1 VGKSILD
8 ISRDYFLS
16 FDQVEKEKII
26 SSLSDEEKDSVIEIG
41 AAFTSHDGIVGLA
54 KHPFLSKY
62 FDELK
67 DLQIEYF
74 IFLSELI
81 SEGKTNSV
89 IEKLKQTENELF
101 IEVLKEFSDIQSFE
115 RDFVKGVNKI
125 EREEQKYM
133 FTLLEKSE
141 EELNIPDEE
150 IQHAITLNERKYLKE
165 KLIEIDNYILAKA
178 SSESVFRPYF
188 AANTETVGSR
198 SLSYK
203 RRNKIWTYAIAA
215 SIIIATSGIG
225 YFYLNRNE
233 SNNVDSFSKRD
244 IINKRNVYVKKG
256 IISKSSRLEIQVL
269 SDNLLSQSEESS
281 VNYITVDINYLKIDH
296 ADSVSGINK
305 SLNSRNIEEI
315 NDTFS
320 KKNESNNLI
329 DTYTYFNYYLVLNLD
344 VHENIDNISLVS
356 LDGESKSDLYL
367 VLNSEYYRLTKTM
380 IPIKLVK
387 FTSKKKIDLIRKIV
401 DQANRFTK

>member
-8 ISRDYFLS
+8 ISRLYFLS
-16 FDQVEKEKII
+16 FDDREREKLF
-26 SSLSDEEKDSVIEIG
+26 SSLSEEEKDLLIEIG
-41 AAFTSHDGIVGLA
+41 AAFTSHDGILGLA

-62 FDELK
+62 VDELK

-74 IFLSELI
+74 IFLSELF

-89 IEKLKQTENELF
+89 IEKLKQTQNELF
-101 IEVLKEFSDIQSFE
+101 AEVLKEFSDNQSFE
-115 RDFVKGVNKI
+115 KDLVKGLNDI

-141 EELNIPDEE
+141 EEIDIPDEE
-150 IQHAITLNERKYLKE
+150 IQHAITLNERKFLKD
-165 KLIEIDNYILAKA
+165 KLKEIDNSILAKA
-178 SSESVFRPYF
+178 LSESVFRPYF
-188 AANTETVGSR
+188 VANTETAGAKSV
-198 SLSYK
+198 SYK
-203 RRNKIWTYAIAA
+203 SQNKIWTYAIAA
-215 SIIIATSGIG
+215 SLIIAISGIG

-256 IISKSSRLEIQVL
+256 IISKSNRLEIQVL
-269 SDNLLSQSEESS
+269 SGNLLSQSEESS
-281 VNYITVDINYLKIDH
+281 VNFITVDINFLKIDQ
-296 ADSVSGINK
+296 ADSVSVINK
-305 SLNSRNIEEI
+305 SLNSKNIEEI
-315 NDTFS
+315 SDTIS
-320 KKNESNNLI
+320 KKNESNNLV

-344 VHENIDNISLVS
+344 IHENVDNISLVS

-380 IPIKLVK
+380 IPIKLVRY
-387 FTSKKKIDLIRKIV
+387 TSTKKIDLIRKIV
-401 DQANRFTK
+401 DQANRFTR